1 MNHPE
6 ACFSLSID
14 VPRRLLG
21 VLAQRLAELGHPSFE
36 ERAAAGG
43 ARVLVYDASAEALG
57 LLQRAL
63 EAPSSGVAGGALRFE
78 IAEVAPDWALAWTAH
93 LEPVALTPSITLH
106 PHPPEGARD
115 PGALYLEPAFAFGF
129 GEHESTRLLAR
140 WLEGNCASNPGL
152 SVLDVGCG
160 TGVLALVARLA
171 GAGQVVGVDL
181 SEPAIAA
188 ARANAALNQLGSV
201 HFLRG
206 SLADV
211 QGRFDRVVANIEATV
226 LVELAASIAST
237 LSPSGELALSG
248 LIREQAAGVIERYAR
263 VGLELALHEE
273 VDGWCALVGRRR
285 PG

>member
-1 MNHPE
+1 MNPE
-6 ACFSLSID
+6 PCFSLSID

-21 VLAQRLAELGHPSFE
+21 SLAQRLAELGRSSFE

-43 ARVLVYDASAEALG
+43 ARVLVYDASAEELG
-57 LLQRAL
+57 RLQRELAG
-63 EAPSSGVAGGALRFE
+63 PSSGVLGAALRFE

-93 LEPVALTPSITLH
+93 LQPVALTPSITLY
-106 PHPPEGARD
+106 PHAPQGAPD
-115 PGALYLEPAFAFGF
+115 VGALYLEPAFAFGF

-140 WLEGNCASNPGL
+140 WLEDSCKRNPGL

-160 TGVLALVARLA
+160 TGVLALVAQRA

-201 HFLRG
+201 RFVRG
-206 SLADV
+206 SIADV
-211 QGRFDRVVANIEATV
+211 DGQFERVVANIEATV
-226 LVELAASIAST
+226 LVELAPSIAGK
-237 LSPSGELALSG
+237 LSPTGELALAG
-248 LIREQAAGVIERYAR
+248 LIREQCDEVVGRYALLG
-263 VGLELALHEE
+263 VDLAVHEE
-273 VDGWCALVGRRR
+273 VDGWCALVGRRT